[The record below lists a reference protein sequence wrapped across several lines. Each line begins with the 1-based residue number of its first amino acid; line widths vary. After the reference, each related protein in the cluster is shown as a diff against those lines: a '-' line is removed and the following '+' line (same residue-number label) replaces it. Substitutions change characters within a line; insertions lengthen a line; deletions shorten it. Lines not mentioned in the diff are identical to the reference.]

1 MTQLLVLLVGAVAGF
16 VGSRQLR
23 RLTRRSPAR
32 ALGPAPAQP
41 AGPAPAGPSP
51 ARGPAAP
58 SALGSH
64 AASVARSVGAGL
76 GRRKGLSAP
85 ELQRACFSEMVRHVR
100 VTRHGR
106 THAPA
111 RYLLRLHPDDMAT
124 VDEARN
130 WFTEGLTDALERA
143 ATDNGWVLGG
153 AIQIDYQADPGRP
166 AGAPS
171 ALAVSPDDP
180 AGSAPGAPPP
190 AAGRRLAVVRGDTGE
205 SVTLSGPVTIGR
217 SRDRDLTV
225 DDTRVSRSHAR
236 IESRAGGT
244 WVVVDEGSAN
254 GTRLRG
260 EEIPP
265 HEPRPIRPG
274 DVIGIGPVDLRVTT
288 AADRG
293 AGQPGTRALED
304 SDRTRI
310 SGEVLPRDQRGEG
323 DGAGR

>member
-1 MTQLLVLLVGAVAGF
+1 
-16 VGSRQLR
+16 
-23 RLTRRSPAR
+23 
-32 ALGPAPAQP
+32 
-41 AGPAPAGPSP
+41 
-51 ARGPAAP
+51 
-58 SALGSH
+58 
-64 AASVARSVGAGL
+64 
-76 GRRKGLSAP
+76 
-85 ELQRACFSEMVRHVR
+85 MVRHVR

-111 RYLLRLHPDDMAT
+111 RYLVRLHPDDMAR
-124 VDEARN
+124 VDEARR
-130 WFTEGLTDALERA
+130 WFTEGLTEALQRA
-143 ATDNGWVLGG
+143 AADNGWVIDGT
-153 AIQIDYQADPGRP
+153 IQIDYQADPSRL
-166 AGAPS
+166 AGAPA
-171 ALAVSPDDP
+171 ALAVSPEDP
-180 AGSAPGAPPP
+180 AGSAPAAPPP

-205 SVTLSGPVTIGR
+205 SITLSGTITIGR

-236 IESRAGGT
+236 IEGRAGGT

-265 HEPRPIRPG
+265 QEARPIRPG

-293 AGQPGTRALED
+293 DGQPGTRALDD

-310 SGEVLPRDQRGEG
+310 SGEVLPRDRDPDRDRRQP
-323 DGAGR
+323 